1 MEDTLI
7 ARLCR
12 LDVGESEAM
21 AERINAT
28 TGVTF
33 DQVSKSMKCMTATL
47 HNAGVKANARTGFN
61 FETTRG
67 EFRAKNGDVIITA
80 VITRTSEQSPV
91 KPSDTITH
99 RAPR

>member
-1 MEDTLI
+1 MEDTMI

-12 LDVGESEAM
+12 LDIGESEAL
-21 AERINAT
+21 AERITAT
-28 TGVTF
+28 IGVTF
-33 DQVSKSMKCMTATL
+33 EQVSKSMNSMTATL
-47 HNAGVKANARTGFN
+47 RNAGVKANARTGFN

-91 KPSDTITH
+91 AASDTITH